1 MISSLARTQQQAF
14 FGAFAFLVPAIL
26 LSGFATP
33 VENMPAWL
41 RWAACLD
48 PMYYIIR
55 VAKGIL
61 LEGMGA
67 RTGLLRAWPMVPI
80 GLVTLFLA
88 GWTFRRRFA

>member
-1 MISSLARTQQQAF
+1 
-14 FGAFAFLVPAIL
+14 
-26 LSGFATP
+26 
-33 VENMPAWL
+33 
-41 RWAACLD
+41 
-48 PMYYIIR
+48 MYYIIR

-67 RTGLLRAWPMVPI
+67 RTVLLRAWPMVPI